1 MNKIVKVFLP
11 FAGRPF
17 YSYRLEEGMKG
28 EKGTIVEVSFR
39 HKKLLGLLMDEDKNP
54 ACAISK
60 IKPIERET
68 EFVFSEQ
75 FLSFL
80 KTVSGYTLADFGAV
94 LRATLP
100 PSNIFSEK
108 EKIVYSPAP
117 DFDGKM
123 TSKRQKILQSFLSSD
138 EALSIDNL
146 IKRTAFSRSMIQNF
160 IRAGGL
166 VPIEKEGEEE
176 VEKIQYILPSFDHL
190 FPPQRQASENIESAK
205 LGQPILLNGIT
216 GSGKTEVY
224 FTQVK
229 KALESKKQVL
239 ILLPEISLTSQFLD
253 RFERRFGCLP
263 SLWHSGVSLSEK
275 RTVWK
280 NIISGKESVL
290 IGTRSSLFL
299 PFKNLGL
306 IIVDEEHDGSYKQE
320 EQFIYHARDMAELRA
335 QKENAK
341 IILASAT
348 PSFESLANVTEGRYL
363 EVKLAERVKKAVLPD
378 IELVD
383 LKIDSPEKIDSQKG
397 WISPILVKALEET
410 FEKKQQ
416 AFLFLNRRGY
426 APLMICQKCGYR
438 AKCPNCDVHLVY
450 HQGKKYDSLIC
461 HHCGY
466 TGIPPKKCV
475 QCEEEESFALCGP
488 GIERLAEE
496 AEKRFPNQRLL
507 VLSSE
512 TTQSAKQLEKALKQ
526 IENKEVDCVV
536 GTQIL
541 AKGHHFPGL
550 TLVGI
555 IDADMSLM
563 GADFRAAEKTLQL
576 LEQTSGR
583 AGRESEK
590 GFVYVQTYAP
600 DHPVMLAL
608 KNNEKAEFIKTELAG
623 RKVVKMPPF
632 GSLIAII
639 LSSKNEQSLNSFCK
653 DISRQAPQING
664 ISLFGPA
671 DAPIRFLRGRYRKRF
686 LVHGPR
692 GLECHKF
699 VKTWLN
705 QISVPSFIQIK
716 IDVNPYS
723 FF

>member
-17 YSYRLEEGMKG
+17 YSYRLEEGMRG
-28 EKGTIVEVSFR
+28 EKGTLVGVSFR
-39 HKKLLGLLMDEDKNP
+39 YKKLLGLLMDEDENP
-54 ACAISK
+54 ACEISK
-60 IKPIERET
+60 IKPISRET
-68 EFVFSEQ
+68 DFVFSKD
-75 FLSFL
+75 FLDFL
-80 KTVSGYTLADFGAV
+80 KTVSGYTLSDFGAV
-94 LRATLP
+94 LKATFP
-100 PSNIFSEK
+100 PSNFFSET
-108 EKIVYSPAP
+108 EKIVYSPAG
-117 DFDGKM
+117 DFEGKI
-123 TSKRQKILQSFLSSD
+123 TPKRQKILQSFLSS
-138 EALSIDNL
+138 EETLSIDNL

-166 VPIEKEGEEE
+166 IPIKNNVEEE
-176 VEKIQYILPSFDHL
+176 VKNIPYILSEFDHL
-190 FPPQRQASENIESAK
+190 YPSQKQAVEEIESSDS
-205 LGQPILLNGIT
+205 GSPILLNGIT

-229 KALESKKQVL
+229 RALDRGKQVL

-253 RFERRFGCLP
+253 RFEKRFGRFP

-280 NIISGKESVL
+280 KIISGKESVL

-306 IIVDEEHDGSYKQE
+306 IVVDEEHDGSYKQE
-320 EQFIYHARDMAELRA
+320 EQFIYHARDMAVLRA
-335 QKENAK
+335 QKENAQ

-348 PSFESLANVTEGRYL
+348 PSFESLANVEEGRYR
-363 EVKLAERVKKAVLPD
+363 EVKLSERVKKAVLPE

-383 LKIDSPEKIDSQKG
+383 LKIHSPEKIDLKKG
-397 WISPILVKALEET
+397 WISPVLVKALEET
-410 FEKKQQ
+410 FERKQQ

-450 HQGKKYDSLIC
+450 HQGKKYDSLVC

-475 QCEEEESFALCGP
+475 QCEEEESFVLCGP

-496 AEKRFPNQRLL
+496 AKKRFPNQRLL

-512 TTQSAKQLEKALKQ
+512 TTQSAKQLEKALKK

-555 IDADMSLM
+555 VDADMSLM
-563 GADFRAAEKTLQL
+563 GADFRASEKTLQL

-608 KNNEKAEFIKTELAG
+608 KNNEKTEFIKTELAG

-639 LSSKNEQSLNSFCK
+639 LLSKNEQFLNAFCK
-653 DISRQAPQING
+653 DISRQAPQHTG
-664 ISLFGPA
+664 VSLFGPA

-692 GLECHKF
+692 GLACHKF
-699 VKTWLN
+699 VKAWLN
-705 QISVPSFIQIK
+705 QVSISSSIQIK